1 MANKNN
7 MPRFR
12 LAIENGTGRGAHMIK
27 DKIRAIAGDK
37 INKAGVASRGSV
49 SSLIMSLRPS
59 ANGCSSPRGPTMLGP
74 LRSCI

>member
-1 MANKNN
+1 MANKNS

-12 LAIENGTGRGAHMIK
+12 LAIENGTGRGAHIIR
-27 DKIRAIAGDK
+27 DKMRATAGDK
-37 INKAGVASRGSV
+37 TNKAGVASRGSV
-49 SSLIMSLRPS
+49 SSLIISLRPS